1 MLSTYDLDDL
11 AKRFNL
17 PTITLSEDKPFVFI
31 LGDKYHFTLEYNQ
44 SEDVILSLA
53 KSLAPYDEE
62 TLAFYVKKSSYL
74 EKSALEFSVGY
85 AKDCLYLMV
94 YLKDNASSVELINV
108 VLGLI
113 ELANLKE

>member
-17 PTITLSEDKPFVFI
+17 PTITLSEDKPFVFV
-31 LGDKYHFTLEYNQ
+31 LDEKYHFTLEYNQ
-44 SEDVILSLA
+44 IGDAILSLA
-53 KSLAPYDEE
+53 KPLAPYDED

-74 EKSALEFSVGY
+74 EKGALEFSVGF

-94 YLKDNASSVELINV
+94 YLTGNASSVELINA